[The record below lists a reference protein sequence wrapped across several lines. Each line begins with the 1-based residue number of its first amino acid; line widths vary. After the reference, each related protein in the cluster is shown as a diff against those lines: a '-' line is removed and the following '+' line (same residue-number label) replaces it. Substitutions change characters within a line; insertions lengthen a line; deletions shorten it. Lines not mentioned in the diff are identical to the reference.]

1 MHVTLSV
8 KMIFLQVIPLFR
20 NSRSNSPFQIGTFYS
35 VRSRTRARV
44 RTVRNYLAVYEEND
58 AFTMFA

>member
-1 MHVTLSV
+1 
-8 KMIFLQVIPLFR
+8 MIFLQVIPLFR